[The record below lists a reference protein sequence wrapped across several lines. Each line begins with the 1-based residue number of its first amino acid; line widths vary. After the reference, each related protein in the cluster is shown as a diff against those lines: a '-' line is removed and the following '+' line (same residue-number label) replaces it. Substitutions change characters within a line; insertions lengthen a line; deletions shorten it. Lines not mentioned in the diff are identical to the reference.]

1 MRKTAAWLATRALEQ
16 LGVRY
21 TFGIP
26 GVHTTELYDE
36 LNASETIAPVLVT
49 HELSAAYMADAMSRL
64 SGSVGTLA
72 LVPAS
77 GLTHAASGIA
87 EAFLAGIPMLVISGG
102 IRTDLPFSYQLHDI
116 DLHAFVR
123 GITKATFQ
131 PKTHREVQPMMYEA
145 YRVATQGEP
154 GPVFVELAANLML
167 IPGEA
172 DSIPEYDAGE
182 PARIHDAT
190 AVSAAVERL
199 RAARRPGL
207 FVGWGAHAALA
218 EIRGI
223 AEFLQAPVATTL
235 QGLSVFPGTH
245 PLHVGFGFGPAAVP
259 AARNAFSNCD
269 CLLAIGTRF
278 AEIATGSFGTKVPA
292 NLIHVDINPNV
303 FNRNYPAQVTIEGDA
318 AAVGAA
324 LLLAL
329 RDGGA
334 PRASDTA
341 LQERIRRDKAAY
353 RAEWYAHDS
362 KGRVNPA
369 RFFDA
374 LRARTPPDA
383 LTVIDDGN
391 HTYLAAELY
400 TLSEPAS
407 VALPTDFN
415 AMGYAVPAAIGAAL
429 ARPGK
434 HVNAI
439 VGDGAF
445 AMTCMEIATA
455 VAQGLGICYFVFHD
469 GALSQIAQA
478 QEVSYNRTT
487 CSELPPLRL
496 EGIAVATGAHYLRLG
511 TDDALERMIDEAH
524 RVAAAGRPVIVD
536 VMIDYTKRTA
546 FTRGAVRT
554 NLKRLPLR
562 EQLRVIARALVRKIT
577 G

>member
-1 MRKTAAWLATRALEQ
+1 
-16 LGVRY
+16 
-21 TFGIP
+21 
-26 GVHTTELYDE
+26 
-36 LNASETIAPVLVT
+36 
-49 HELSAAYMADAMSRL
+49 MADAMSRL
-64 SGSVGTLA
+64 SGSIGTLA
-72 LVPAS
+72 LVPGS

-87 EAFLAGIPMLVISGG
+87 EALLAGVPMLVISGG
-102 IRTDLPFSYQLHDI
+102 IRTDLPYGYQLHEI
-116 DLHAFVR
+116 DLHAFMR

-131 PKTHREVQPMMYEA
+131 PKTHREVQPMIYEA
-145 YRVATQGEP
+145 YRVATRGEP
-154 GPVFVELAANLML
+154 GPVFVELPVNLML
-167 IPGEA
+167 MPGEA
-172 DSIPEYDAGE
+172 DSIPEYDEGE
-182 PARIHDAT
+182 PARIHDAA
-190 AVSAAVERL
+190 AVSAAVELL
-199 RAARRPGL
+199 RASRRPGL
-207 FVGWGAHAALA
+207 FVGWGARGALA
-218 EIRGI
+218 EITAI

-235 QGLSVFPGTH
+235 QGLSVLPGTH

-259 AARNAFSNCD
+259 AARNAFAQCD

-278 AEIATGSFGTKVPA
+278 AELATGSYGVKVPA
-292 NLIHVDINPNV
+292 NLVHVDINPGV
-303 FNRNYPAQVTIEGDA
+303 FNRNYPAKVTIEGDA

-324 LLLAL
+324 LLLGL
-329 RDGGA
+329 KGA
-334 PRASDTA
+334 GEPRASDSA
-341 LQERIRRDKAAY
+341 LQERIRRDKTAY
-353 RAEWYAHDS
+353 RNEWYAHDG

-400 TLSEPAS
+400 TFGEPNS

-415 AMGYAVPAAIGAAL
+415 SMGYAVPAAIGAAL

-434 HVNAI
+434 HVNVI

-445 AMTCMEIATA
+445 PMTCMEIATA

-478 QEVSYNRTT
+478 QTTTYNRTP

-511 TDDALERMIDEAH
+511 TDDALERTIDEAH

-536 VMIDYTKRTA
+536 IQIDYSKRTA

-554 NLKRLPLR
+554 NLRRLPLR
-562 EQLRVIARALVRKIT
+562 EQLRVIARALVRRIT